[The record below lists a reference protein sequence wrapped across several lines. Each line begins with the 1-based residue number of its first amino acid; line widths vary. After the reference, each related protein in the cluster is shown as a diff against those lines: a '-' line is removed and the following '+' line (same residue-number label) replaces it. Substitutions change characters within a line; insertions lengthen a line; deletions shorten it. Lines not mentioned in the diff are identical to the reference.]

1 MVKLTDKNLP
11 SIAQID
17 VYNTYQML
25 TAITLSETGNY
36 MVCGFQDSSIKVF
49 IFDPDQ
55 VDVVTA
61 SDVTLDATKQQGRK
75 PVVNATSGVISFKET
90 RADKHNKRH

>member
-1 MVKLTDKNLP
+1 MPQLSETLVAKIQSELSQMVKLTDKNLP

-25 TAITLSETGNY
+25 TAITLSDTGNY

-61 SDVTLDATKQQGRK
+61 ADVTLDGSK
-75 PVVNATSGVISFKET
+75 
-90 RADKHNKRH
+90 